1 MKARTNTCTRN
12 LCTRPEKYVHNK
24 KFLLRFFSL
33 SFTEGGA
40 PMKIPF
46 TIDENFGRY
55 RPAAK
60 RFNMTLNR
68 KNLARLDAMA
78 CAMDIDAIT
87 LTRAAVKWMLASF
100 EADPDRFLAE
110 AARIKA
116 PEQPSVMP
124 SVLWHS
130 LRITRIRVILMKISL
145 KTPLTKNRGIKYGR
159 FCFTRRAH
167 IRRPERLP

>member
-1 MKARTNTCTRN
+1 
-12 LCTRPEKYVHNK
+12 
-24 KFLLRFFSL
+24 
-33 SFTEGGA
+33 
-40 PMKIPF
+40 MKIPF

-55 RPAAK
+55 RPTAK

-100 EADPDRFLAE
+100 EAEPDLFLAE

-116 PEQPSVMP
+116 RKAERDTLDAREAAREAARAAVREAVRAVAQLTDSPDTGYSDEEIIEHTINEEQ
-124 SVLWHS
+124 
-130 LRITRIRVILMKISL
+130 
-145 KTPLTKNRGIKYGR
+145 GD
-159 FCFTRRAH
+159 
-167 IRRPERLP
+167 